1 MRVVI
6 IGLNSDIGY
15 HLANK
20 YASIGYEIL
29 GTCRTNTARV
39 SKFNTHVCDIKDTN
53 AIDKF
58 ASNCLEW
65 DLFISAVG
73 DLKPVGRFFDTDFG
87 EWDESIDVNALAQ
100 LNVLH
105 KIYQYR
111 NKSKVVDAV
120 FFAGGGVSR
129 PVVDYSAYTLSK
141 VMLIKMCE
149 ILNDEYSDINPF
161 IIGPSWVK
169 TKIHQSTPP
178 TAYNYGEVVKFLA
191 SDGGVSMDDIF
202 SFIEQIRVLGKR
214 IVGGRNFSIL
224 DTLDHQRLEKDTT
237 LFKLRRRE

>member
-20 YASIGYEIL
+20 YASIGYEVL

-39 SKFNTHVCDIKDTN
+39 SKFNTYLRDVRDTGDIDR
-53 AIDKF
+53 F
-58 ASNCLEW
+58 VSNCLEW

-73 DLKPVGRFFDTDFG
+73 DLKPVGRFFDTDLG
-87 EWDESIDVNALAQ
+87 EWNRSINVNALAQ
-100 LNVLH
+100 LNILH

-111 NKSKVVDAV
+111 NKDKVVDAV

-149 ILNDEYSDINPF
+149 IINDEYSDINPF

-169 TKIHQSTPP
+169 TKIHQNTPP
-178 TAYNYGEVVKFLA
+178 TAYNYDTVTKFLA
-191 SDGGVSMDDIF
+191 SDNGTSMDDIF
-202 SFIEQIRVLGKR
+202 SFIEQIRAFGKCA
-214 IVGGRNFSIL
+214 GGRNFYIY
-224 DTLDHQRLEKDTT
+224 DTLDKQRLEKDTT
-237 LFKLRRRE
+237 LLKLRRVE